1 LSYNGLP
8 LPVRRLARIAPLNDI
23 RIHVWTINEPQTA
36 VELWQAGVNG
46 IITDDPGLMVKTRSG
61 MRPLR

>member
-1 LSYNGLP
+1 MMASVILRRDIPSLSF
-8 LPVRRLARIAPLNDI
+8 RAI
-23 RIHVWTINEPQTA
+23 A

-61 MRPLR
+61 MRPSR